1 MASLRKTVLI
11 ADDSLFM
18 RSYLKR
24 IIVEENYKVISE
36 ASNGEEV
43 VLQYKKFLPDIV
55 FMDITMPKVNGIN
68 ALIEIKKFDP
78 NAKVIMCSSL
88 GQKSYIIDAIRN
100 GATDFIVKP
109 YFNNLVNILRNIEYP
124 HFNANRLK
132 VK

>member
-1 MASLRKTVLI
+1 MRKTVLI

-43 VLQYKKFLPDIV
+43 VLQYKKFLPDVV

-109 YFNNLVNILRNIEYP
+109 YFNNLVNILRKIEYL
-124 HFNANRLK
+124 HCNSNRLK
-132 VK
+132 VE

>member
-24 IIVEENYKVISE
+24 IIVRENYKVISE

-88 GQKSYIIDAIRN
+88 GQNSYIIDAIRN

-109 YFNNLVNILRNIEYP
+109 YFNNLVNILRNTEYL
-124 HFNANRLK
+124 HCNSNRLK